1 MREAGAPSTGGMLQ
15 DKPWVCPSHR
25 GYSWSHRPKSR
36 ATLQGLKAKAAPGT
50 MGENQRGHGHYKA
63 GDKKVPALPIT
74 PSEAT
79 GEPQEGVQRPQERSW
94 WRRLIGG

>member
-1 MREAGAPSTGGMLQ
+1 
-15 DKPWVCPSHR
+15 
-25 GYSWSHRPKSR
+25 
-36 ATLQGLKAKAAPGT
+36 